1 MLLGLFMHAPI
12 DPKILSFSVAHK
24 ISLEECLSCLFVTRG
39 CQIPKKKK
47 PNELNHSKDMYMG
60 HMKPNESV

>member
-1 MLLGLFMHAPI
+1 MHAPI

-39 CQIPKKKK
+39 CQIPKKKS
-47 PNELNHSKDMYMG
+47 PMN
-60 HMKPNESV
+60 